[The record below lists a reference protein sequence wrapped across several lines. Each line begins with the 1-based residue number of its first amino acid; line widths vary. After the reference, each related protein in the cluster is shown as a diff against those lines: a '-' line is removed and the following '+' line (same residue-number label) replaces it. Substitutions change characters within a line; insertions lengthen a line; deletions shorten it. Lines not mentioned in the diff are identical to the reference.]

1 MLPPSHHPAQSLAY
15 HRCVV
20 NGYRNDPVTKRLK
33 DFGNVQA
40 SYGGFSSSTS
50 GVTAPPAHP
59 LSSLKL
65 RRKAELS
72 VASATI
78 QEVAEGD
85 PNSGGEER
93 QVAGE
98 PDRDTHPTL
107 YQLGRSQHRFSQ
119 E

>member
-1 MLPPSHHPAQSLAY
+1 MCRHPME
-15 HRCVV
+15 
-20 NGYRNDPVTKRLK
+20 
-33 DFGNVQA
+33 A
-40 SYGGFSSSTS
+40 SA
-50 GVTAPPAHP
+50 APPAGWQLPHP
-59 LSSLKL
+59 PTPSSLKL

-98 PDRDTHPTL
+98 PDRDLHPTL